1 MSELGRAMLGFA
13 RARADMGEVEMSSLP
28 PDPSQYCSL
37 LSAQAGE
44 PLAGTASQATTWLL
58 LEYSRVWGAK
68 AFEES
73 SLPQA
78 VKDYLSR
85 ALESLP
91 AAKLQLIS
99 HHARSPQAGITFFV
113 GHSGD
118 RSPRLYEFKLDSY
131 EAITKLNLPAIL
143 AGDWPGALRERPVI
157 LVCTNGRRDACCARW
172 GMPTYLAISTAA
184 DQSGL
189 GSEAVW
195 QTTHVG
201 GHRLAPNVLCFP
213 SGLYYGRVQPE
224 DGQTLVDYC
233 VQGQVF
239 LERLRGRSCYPPV
252 VQAAERFLR
261 GQTGRLEAGAFL
273 FLDADEA
280 SPNTWLV
287 RFVDPHTRRQYKLH
301 IAIEATST
309 AIRQSCV
316 KPKTEPLVNYGLID
330 YSTLASD

>member
-1 MSELGRAMLGFA
+1 
-13 RARADMGEVEMSSLP
+13 MSSLP

-44 PLAGTASQATTWLL
+44 PLAGTASEAKTWLL
-58 LEYSRVWGAK
+58 LEYSGVWGAK

-78 VKDYLSR
+78 VKDHLSR
-85 ALESLP
+85 ALKNLP

-99 HHARSPQAGITFFV
+99 HHARAHQAGITFFV
-113 GHSGD
+113 AHSGD
-118 RSPRLYEFKLDSY
+118 PNPRLYEFKLDSY
-131 EAITKLNLPAIL
+131 AEIIDLDFAAIL
-143 AGDWPGALRERPVI
+143 AGEWPEALRQRPLI

-184 DQSGL
+184 DQNGL

-201 GHRLAPNVLCFP
+201 GHRLAPNVVCFP
-213 SGLYYGRVQPE
+213 SGWYYGRVQPDE
-224 DGQTLVDYC
+224 GQTLVKCC

-261 GQTGRLEAGAFL
+261 RQTGRLEVGAYL
-273 FLDADEA
+273 FLDAVET

-287 RFVDPHTRRQYKLH
+287 RFGDSQTHQQVQLR
-301 IAIEATST
+301 IAIEVTATT
-309 AIRQSCV
+309 IRQSCA
-316 KPKTEPLVNYGLID
+316 KPKAEPLVNYDLIET
-330 YSTLASD
+330 STLVLE